1 MFTIKKA
8 TKQQARLRMALI
20 GPSGSG
26 KTYSALEIATRLG
39 QRVIVIDTERGSAS
53 KYADLFAFD
62 VLELETFEPR
72 TYVAA
77 LRACTDAGAD
87 VVVVDSLS
95 HAWIGKGGALEQV
108 DRAAKRQGGNSFGAW
123 RDVTP
128 QHNELVDAMLRTDAH
143 LIVTMRAKTE
153 FVQERDE
160 RTGRT
165 VVRKVGLAPVQRD
178 GLEYEFDVVADVNH
192 EHEAVITKSRCAKLS
207 DAIIPRPGEALA
219 NTLRAWLSDGV
230 AREPA
235 PSPTQP
241 AKEEPPAREHE
252 PVHQE
257 ERGSDVRNEQPKALS
272 EFFASVEQID
282 LPGEAV
288 AVWMKHRADLAP
300 LPGSDRESA
309 WKVLCSKTE
318 QVGKMKQGAA
328 KNWLNKAIAE
338 ETARRQSSG
347 RTQAD
352 PGAAL
357 PDAGASRAE
366 TPRSATELDG
376 VLATLGSAADVS
388 ALRNDLVA
396 ALEAYPAHGDA
407 LWSTATGAALRLG
420 CPEGTLRRMV
430 EEFDGGPQDPP
441 QGPRGGGKPNAPA
454 KGADAR
460 GGSVQGRSEGS
471 AARATAGDVVTLRV
485 VSDAAERILE
495 AHGTNRWALRN
506 SLRKHRDELTARD
519 VPELARAL
527 AKITPEDPQT
537 RARLTQEGAETIVRG
552 ILGIQMRRAS

>member
-1 MFTIKKA
+1 MQFNIKKA

-77 LRACTDAGAD
+77 LQACTDAGAD

-128 QHNELVDAMLRTDAH
+128 QHNELVDAMLRTNAH

-192 EHEAVITKSRCAKLS
+192 EHEAVITKSRCAALS
-207 DAIIPRPGEALA
+207 DAIIPRPGESLA
-219 NTLRAWLSDGV
+219 KTLRAWLSDGV
-230 AREPA
+230 ARDPSPAKEPA
-235 PSPTQP
+235 PPV
-241 AKEEPPAREHE
+241 EEPSDEHPSQESPA
-252 PVHQE
+252 QF
-257 ERGSDVRNEQPKALS
+257 G
-272 EFFASVEQID
+272 EFYAHVAQID

-288 AVWMKHRADLAP
+288 AVWMKHRGDLAP
-300 LPGSDRESA
+300 LPSADREAA
-309 WKVLCSKTE
+309 WKALCARTE
-318 QVGKMKQGAA
+318 EVGKMKNA
-328 KNWLNKAIAE
+328 KVWLKKAIAE
-338 ETARRQSSG
+338 EDARRAE
-347 RTQAD
+347 RVD

-357 PDAGASRAE
+357 EGAGDPRAE
-366 TPRSATELDG
+366 TPRQVQESEGVLGSLTDAPDVTELRRRTVSALDAYPALTDSIWTTALGTARRHGCDEATFRRMVDEAMGSDPQPPAGGSGGGAQGGGASARGTGRSVAQSAAPRAANDVETVAARILRQYGTNPFAFPAAVKKHATELSEAEG
-376 VLATLGSAADVS
+376 EQLAAAW
-388 ALRNDLVA
+388 AFA
-396 ALEAYPAHGDA
+396 GKAPPAQPEAREK
-407 LWSTATGAALRLG
+407 L
-420 CPEGTLRRMV
+420 
-430 EEFDGGPQDPP
+430 
-441 QGPRGGGKPNAPA
+441 
-454 KGADAR
+454 
-460 GGSVQGRSEGS
+460 
-471 AARATAGDVVTLRV
+471 
-485 VSDAAERILE
+485 
-495 AHGTNRWALRN
+495 
-506 SLRKHRDELTARD
+506 
-519 VPELARAL
+519 LARARGEVAAWL
-527 AKITPEDPQT
+527 S
-537 RARLTQEGAETIVRG
+537 EGR
-552 ILGIQMRRAS
+552 MRRAS